1 MGTVSGGPVVK
12 NPPSNAGDTSLIP
25 DLRTKIPQA
34 TGQLSPHVITAE
46 PVPSTVRVPQLEKPR
61 HCNEDP
67 VQPKKKKNF
76 LTKFVGLILCHF
88 KVITKLQKLV
98 KKKI

>member
-1 MGTVSGGPVVK
+1 MKKLILKFTYNCKVLQIVKTILKKKMGTVSGGPVVK

-67 VQPKKKKNF
+67 VQPKKKKIF
-76 LTKFVGLILCHF
+76 
-88 KVITKLQKLV
+88 
-98 KKKI
+98 